1 MTTTKIK
8 GICKGS
14 FKYISHLFVVKERE
28 LEIGSPTDVKHVAHI
43 GWDGTDGTS
52 PSWMN
57 DFKGGSEVAIRSV
70 GSIGGSRDPTWS
82 SQDFERTLGQQP
94 SSARSS
100 NAPPANMASMAMKQR
115 RKKAN
120 SNNSSPKTSSARTS
134 RSSKPKSMLSDSE
147 EGNARRTLRL

>member
-1 MTTTKIK
+1 MTSTKIK

-14 FKYISHLFVVKERE
+14 FKYISHFFVVKERE

-43 GWDGTDGTS
+43 GWDGPDGTS

-57 DFKGGSEVAIRSV
+57 DYKGSTEVAIKSV

-82 SQDFERTLGQQP
+82 SQDFEHTLRQQSSGQSMNFP
-94 SSARSS
+94 PG
-100 NAPPANMASMAMKQR
+100 NAANMAMKSR
-115 RKKAN
+115 RKKTN
-120 SNNSSPKTSSARTS
+120 STTSSPKTSSARTS

-147 EGNARRTLRL
+147 EANSRRSLRL